1 MLAKLRRIAWWE
13 STSVD
18 QERDVDHRNVQASWE
33 CSRPL
38 KSSVVNTDSWK
49 LISSKR
55 RMTVDRGWR
64 WKAREFVLWED
75 WLSLWARQYSTLV
88 SSMWAK
94 SRVEILTRYDII
106 FSRVSGWSVDNW
118 RCEGCDRAII
128 PEWVGRR
135 WCIHW
140 VAKHRERFNSI
151 TVKEFHRWKSQCG

>member
-1 MLAKLRRIAWWE
+1 MLAELRRSARWE

-18 QERDVDHRNVQASWE
+18 QDRDVVHRNVKASWWY
-33 CSRPL
+33 SRPL
-38 KSSVVNTDSWK
+38 KSSVVDTDSWK

-55 RMTVDRGWR
+55 RMTVERGWR
-64 WKAREFVLWED
+64 WKAREFVLCED

-118 RCEGCDRAII
+118 RCGSCDRCYHSWMGWQ
-128 PEWVGRR
+128 EMMYSLSCQTQRKV
-135 WCIHW
+135 
-140 VAKHRERFNSI
+140 
-151 TVKEFHRWKSQCG
+151 